1 MVMEP
6 QSLSELS
13 AEQLRELTSRLLVD
27 VRHKQAVID
36 KLTHENAVLK
46 RLKFAAQSERYSAEQ
61 RSLLEETLDA
71 DLQAVSD
78 EIGQLT
84 SGEAA
89 PRDKQQP
96 KRQPLPAS
104 LPRREIRHE
113 PESTICRCGCQMKRI
128 GEDVATSSPMR
139 FIWHPHLQIVDS
151 GSWRISRRGR
161 LAGNGWRLGCCLSR
175 GAASPEVSCPISSLT
190 ACRSASSVSSSRLLC
205 SAL

>member
-96 KRQPLPAS
+96 KR
-104 LPRREIRHE
+104 
-113 PESTICRCGCQMKRI
+113 C
-128 GEDVATSSPMR
+128 V
-139 FIWHPHLQIVDS
+139 
-151 GSWRISRRGR
+151 
-161 LAGNGWRLGCCLSR
+161 
-175 GAASPEVSCPISSLT
+175 
-190 ACRSASSVSSSRLLC
+190 
-205 SAL
+205 